1 MKRTMSLQP
10 LDISSDDEDPAPLNG
25 NKCLTVDKRPKNEFI
40 VANPTKKV
48 SAEGNLL
55 HAVGYHHFSCLL
67 SLTIDA
73 ELLSRS
79 AMMYQEYMKQI
90 PIPAQRGSVISFT
103 SWSGLA
109 KSMKQMYQQPLH
121 YLTNI
126 RVKEWDR
133 MRGDAADVTDEPL
146 DTIIHPCKA
155 ETNIWLME
163 EVHRLTSSYQF
174 LAKLWLADPMY
185 NASID
190 SVFPQL

>member
-1 MKRTMSLQP
+1 MQYKAPKILTEDLFCTMKRTMSMPAQP
-10 LDISSDDEDPAPLNG
+10 LDISSDDDDDPAPSNG
-25 NKCLTVDKRPKNEFI
+25 TKHLAVGKRPKTELTI
-40 VANPTKKV
+40 INPTKKV
-48 SAEGNLL
+48 AAE
-55 HAVGYHHFSCLL
+55 
-67 SLTIDA
+67 
-73 ELLSRS
+73 ELLMRN
-79 AMMYQEYMKQI
+79 AKMYQEYMKQI

-109 KSMKQMYQQPLH
+109 KSMKQMYRQPLH

-133 MRGDAADVTDEPL
+133 MRSDAAIKDEPL
-146 DTIIHPCKA
+146 DTVIHPCKA

-174 LAKLWLADPMY
+174 LGKLWLADPMY

>member
-1 MKRTMSLQP
+1 MKRTEPVP
-10 LDISSDDEDPAPLNG
+10 LDISSDEDDKPSASNGTKDPAG
-25 NKCLTVDKRPKNEFI
+25 GKRLKTDTAVI
-40 VANPTKKV
+40 VSDKKV
-48 SAEGNLL
+48 VVTE
-55 HAVGYHHFSCLL
+55 
-67 SLTIDA
+67 
-73 ELLSRS
+73 ELMIRS
-79 AMMYQEYMKQI
+79 AKMYQEYMKQI
-90 PIPAQRGSVISFT
+90 PIPAQRGSVITFT

-109 KSMKQMYQQPLH
+109 KSMKQLYQQPLH
-121 YLTNI
+121 YLTNV
-126 RVKEWDR
+126 RVKEWDQL
-133 MRGDAADVTDEPL
+133 RGDADIRAEPL